1 MKVNYKKL
9 MALAAVIL
17 VVCCGVML
25 TSALRPGE
33 PTVFGN
39 VLGAIVTPL
48 EQGVSAIG
56 DKVSDFFGYFYRYA
70 ALEEENARLQAEIEQ
85 YREMEQK
92 YLVASNENTELRQ
105 LSGLAAKHRDFTF
118 ELCQVSSVYRGAA
131 QVGMVLSKG
140 SDSGIEQG
148 DTVMTSGG
156 LVGYVSAVGP
166 NYSEVVTVL
175 DIAFKAESK
184 ISRTRET
191 VIAEGDFE
199 LLSDGCFK
207 LSYLPTDCNIQ
218 EKDLVET
225 SGYAGIYPQ
234 GLILGRVRELRR
246 DTSGLTKYAVVEPVD
261 EITELKWV
269 YVVKDFE
276 VVE

>member
-1 MKVNYKKL
+1 
-9 MALAAVIL
+9 
-17 VVCCGVML
+17 
-25 TSALRPGE
+25 
-33 PTVFGN
+33 
-39 VLGAIVTPL
+39 
-48 EQGVSAIG
+48 
-56 DKVSDFFGYFYRYA
+56 
-70 ALEEENARLQAEIEQ
+70 
-85 YREMEQK
+85 
-92 YLVASNENTELRQ
+92 
-105 LSGLAAKHRDFTF
+105 
-118 ELCQVSSVYRGAA
+118 
-131 QVGMVLSKG
+131 MVLSKG

-246 DTSGLTKYAVVEPVD
+246 DASGLTKYAVVEPVD

>member
-1 MKVNYKKL
+1 M
-9 MALAAVIL
+9 
-17 VVCCGVML
+17 CGLHMPDA
-25 TSALRPGE
+25 S
-33 PTVFGN
+33 FDSHN
-39 VLGAIVTPL
+39 
-48 EQGVSAIG
+48 SN
-56 DKVSDFFGYFYRYA
+56 RYA
-70 ALEEENARLQAEIEQ
+70 ALEEENARLKAEVEE
-85 YREMEQK
+85 YRQMEQK
-92 YLVASNENTELRQ
+92 YMVAINENTELRR
-105 LSGLAAKHRDFTF
+105 LTGLVAKHRDFTF

-140 SDSGIEQG
+140 SNAGIEQG

-175 DIAFKAESK
+175 DIAFTAEAK

-191 VIAEGDFE
+191 VIAEGDYE
-199 LLSDGCFK
+199 LLSDGCLR
-207 LSYLPTDCNIQ
+207 LSYLPTDCNVQ
-218 EKDLVET
+218 AGDLIET

-234 GLILGRVRELRR
+234 GLILGRVRELGL
-246 DTSGLTKYAVVEPVD
+246 DFSGLTKYAVVEPVD
-261 EITELKWV
+261 EITDLKWV

>member
-1 MKVNYKKL
+1 MKLLRSRLFGFVLAITLLCTGL
-9 MALAAVIL
+9 MVWSAYTDRPSVLSRGL
-17 VVCCGVML
+17 GMVVTPVQ
-25 TSALRPGE
+25 
-33 PTVFGN
+33 N
-39 VLGAIVTPL
+39 VLSEAA
-48 EQGVSAIG
+48 QGV
-56 DKVSDFFGYFYRYA
+56 KDFFGYFYRYA

-92 YLVASNENTELRQ
+92 YLVAINENTELRQ
-105 LSGLAAKHRDFTF
+105 LSGLAAKRKDFTF

-246 DTSGLTKYAVVEPVD
+246 DASGLTKYAVVEPVD

>member
-1 MKVNYKKL
+1 MKFFRSRLFSFVLAVTLLCSGL
-9 MALAAVIL
+9 MAWSAYADRPSIL
-17 VVCCGVML
+17 SRG
-25 TSALRPGE
+25 
-33 PTVFGN
+33 
-39 VLGAIVTPL
+39 LGMMVTPVQNL
-48 EQGVSAIG
+48 LSEATDGMR
-56 DKVSDFFGYFYRYA
+56 DFFGYFYRYA
-70 ALEEENARLQAEIEQ
+70 ALEEENARLKAEIEE
-85 YREMEQK
+85 YRKMEQQ
-92 YLVASNENTELRQ
+92 YMVAINENTELRQ
-105 LSGLAAKHRDFTF
+105 LTGLAAKHRDFTF

-140 SDSGIEQG
+140 ADSGIEQG
-148 DTVMTSGG
+148 DTVMTDGG
-156 LVGYVSAVGP
+156 LVGYVSAVGA

-175 DIAFKAESK
+175 DIAFKAEAK

-199 LLSDGCFK
+199 LLSDGCLR
-207 LSYLPTDCNIQ
+207 LSYLPTDCNVQ

-234 GLILGRVRELRR
+234 GLILGRVRELGL
-246 DTSGLTKYAVVEPVD
+246 DPSGLTKYAVVEPVD
-261 EITELKWV
+261 EIAELKWV

>member
-1 MKVNYKKL
+1 MKIFRSRLFGFVMAIALLCTGL
-9 MALAAVIL
+9 MIHSAYTGRPSVLSRAMGAV
-17 VVCCGVML
+17 
-25 TSALRPGE
+25 
-33 PTVFGN
+33 
-39 VLGAIVTPL
+39 VTPVQSVL
-48 EQGVSAIG
+48 SEAVDSAR
-56 DKVSDFFGYFYRYA
+56 DFFGYFYRYA
-70 ALEEENARLQAEIEQ
+70 ALEEENARLKAEVEE
-85 YREMEQK
+85 YRKMEQK
-92 YLVASNENTELRQ
+92 YMVAINENTELRK

-175 DIAFKAESK
+175 DIAFKAEAK

-191 VIAEGDFE
+191 VIAEGDYE
-199 LLSDGCFK
+199 LLSDGCLR
-207 LSYLPTDCNIQ
+207 LSYLPTDCNLQ
-218 EKDLVET
+218 AGDLIET

-234 GLILGRVRELRR
+234 GLILGRVRELGL
-246 DTSGLTKYAVVEPVD
+246 DPSGLTRYAVVDPVD
-261 EITELKWV
+261 DITGLKWV

>member
-1 MKVNYKKL
+1 MKFFRSRLFGFILAIALLCSGL
-9 MALAAVIL
+9 MVWSAYADRPSFLSQALGM
-17 VVCCGVML
+17 VVTPVQ
-25 TSALRPGE
+25 
-33 PTVFGN
+33 N
-39 VLGAIVTPL
+39 VLSDTA
-48 EQGVSAIG
+48 QGLR
-56 DKVSDFFGYFYRYA
+56 DFFGYFYRYA
-70 ALEEENARLQAEIEQ
+70 ALEEENARLKTEIEE
-85 YREMEQK
+85 YRKMEQK
-92 YLVASNENTELRQ
+92 YLVAINENTELRQ
-105 LSGLAAKHRDFTF
+105 LSGLAAKHRDFVF
-118 ELCQVSSVYRGAA
+118 ELCQVLSVYRGAA

-199 LLSDGCFK
+199 LLQEGCFK
-207 LSYLPTDCNIQ
+207 LSYLPTDCNVQ
-218 EKDLVET
+218 EKDLIET

-234 GLILGRVRELRR
+234 GLILGRVRELRL
-246 DTSGLTKYAVVEPVD
+246 DAGGLTKYAVVEPVD
-261 EITELKWV
+261 EITDLKWV

>member
-1 MKVNYKKL
+1 MKLLRSRLFGFVLAITLLCTGL
-9 MALAAVIL
+9 MVWSAYADRPSIL
-17 VVCCGVML
+17 SRGLGMVVTPVQ
-25 TSALRPGE
+25 
-33 PTVFGN
+33 N
-39 VLGAIVTPL
+39 VLSEAA
-48 EQGVSAIG
+48 QGV
-56 DKVSDFFGYFYRYA
+56 KDFFGYFYRYA

-92 YLVASNENTELRQ
+92 YLVAINENTELRQ

-246 DTSGLTKYAVVEPVD
+246 DASGLTKYAVVEPVD